1 MCGVG
6 QAGAVPHLVRSVRK
20 AGQTEAMNIEIW
32 SDVVCPWCYIGKRR
46 FESALAQFA
55 HREQVS
61 VVWRSYQ
68 LDPNAPR
75 IGEQTVTDML
85 AQKLGVSRTQA
96 AAMNARV
103 TAIAADEGLD
113 YQLEQAQ
120 YSNTFDAHRVLHLA
134 ATHQRQA
141 ELKERL
147 LHAHFTEGASLG
159 ETETLVRLASEVGI
173 DGDEARATLGSDA
186 YADEVR
192 SDIHRAAQ
200 LGIRG
205 VPFFV
210 IDDTYGISG
219 AQPTAKFSTALEQA
233 WAESHPLQMIGDS
246 TDESDAC
253 EGESCRVPPI
263 Q

>member
-1 MCGVG
+1 
-6 QAGAVPHLVRSVRK
+6 
-20 AGQTEAMNIEIW
+20 MNIEIW

-46 FESALAQFA
+46 FESALTQFA

-68 LDPNAPR
+68 LDPDAPR
-75 IGEQTVTDML
+75 ISEQTVTDML
-85 AQKLGVSRTQA
+85 AQKYGVSRTQA

-113 YQLEQAQ
+113 YQLERAQ
-120 YSNTFDAHRVLHLA
+120 YSNTFDAHRLLHLA
-134 ATHQRQA
+134 ATHQRQS

-147 LHAHFTEGASLG
+147 LQAHFTERASLG
-159 ETETLVRLASEVGI
+159 DTETLVRLASEVGI
-173 DGDEARATLGSDA
+173 AVDETRAMLGSDA

-192 SDIHRAAQ
+192 SDERRAAQ

-210 IDDTYGISG
+210 IDETYGVSG
-219 AQPTAKFSTALEQA
+219 AQPTATFTTALEQA
-233 WAESHPLQMIGDS
+233 WAESHPLEMIGES
-246 TDESDAC
+246 TDESGAC
-253 EGESCRVPPI
+253 EGESCTTPPI
-263 Q
+263 K